1 MDERDWPQ
9 RQAFLM
15 GPWEVITWWQPVHGS
30 PQVVGVD
37 IRSFHSS
44 KDGRPGPAPDWVQLG
59 QPVEG
64 TVAGVPVATT
74 YYAGEEPREFTG
86 LEPIDG
92 EALAVITK
100 ALLRGLPWESIRET
114 TRRYLRWSA
123 VGEESLAVD
132 PAAKAR
138 ARDRAKA
145 LREPMRAS
153 YPPEHWE
160 DVARVYNG
168 AVARGDRHPTAA
180 VRDQLIPARVER
192 DRAKARTTAANW
204 VRKARQLDLI
214 DPDRRKQ

>member
-1 MDERDWPQ
+1 MDTTNTDWPQ
-9 RQAFLM
+9 RKATRL
-15 GPWEVITWWQPVHGS
+15 GPWEVTLWWQPVNGS

-44 KDGRPGPAPDWVQLG
+44 DDGGPGAAPNLRQVGASDD
-59 QPVEG
+59 G
-64 TVAGVPVATT
+64 TTT
-74 YYAGEEPREFTG
+74 YYVGGEPREFTG

-92 EALAVITK
+92 NALAVVTK
-100 ALLRGLPWESIRET
+100 ALLRDLPWESLREN
-114 TRRYLRWSA
+114 TRRNLRWEA
-123 VGEESLAVD
+123 VGAEALAVD

-138 ARDRAKA
+138 ARERAKA

-160 DVARVYNG
+160 DVARVYND

-192 DRAKARTTAANW
+192 DRARARTTAANW

-214 DPDRRKQ
+214 PNDRRKR